1 MKDIETIKKECKV
14 LAKFKIAALKSG
26 TRRELFSEFH
36 KSSKLGYTNFT
47 AGHYIEIVMAWML
60 GYFRAITGIRTD
72 VTISWRSDFYEST
85 DFDIEIGGQ
94 RATLDLKFNKPS
106 SADTADTNDKV
117 DYTIRVWPI
126 QKGTEALS
134 SVIGLVM
141 PQKNIDWIF
150 SEYPDMAAVVDKVWK
165 NASSNW

>member
-1 MKDIETIKKECKV
+1 MKNVETVKRECQV

-60 GYFRAITGIRTD
+60 GYFRAITGIRTN
-72 VTISWRSDFYEST
+72 VTISWRADFYEST
-85 DFDIEIGGQ
+85 DFNIEVGGQ
-94 RATLDLKFNKPS
+94 SVTIDLKFNKPS
-106 SADTADTNDKV
+106 SADIADTNDKV
-117 DYTIRVWPI
+117 DNTVRVWST
-126 QKGTEALS
+126 QKGTEALL

-141 PQKNIDWIF
+141 PKKNIDWIF
-150 SEYPDMAAVVDKVWK
+150 QEYPDMVAVIDRVWK
-165 NASSNW
+165 SASSNW